1 MPKISIDYDTLDGIV
16 KAGLQDMLEMRING
30 YRTAD
35 HEEDKEGYKNDIKAI
50 ERVLKIYEA

>member
-1 MPKISIDYDTLDGIV
+1 MPKIDIDYETLDGIV
-16 KAGLQDMLEMRING
+16 KAGLQDMLEMMING

-50 ERVLKIYEA
+50 ERVLKIYKA

>member
-1 MPKISIDYDTLDGIV
+1 MPKINIDYDTLDGIV
-16 KAGLQDMLEMRING
+16 KAGLQDMLEMVING

-50 ERVLKIYEA
+50 ERVIKIYEA

>member
-1 MPKISIDYDTLDGIV
+1 MPKINIDYETLDGIV
-16 KAGLQDMLEMRING
+16 KAGLQDMLEMMING

-50 ERVLKIYEA
+50 ERVLKIYKT

>member
-1 MPKISIDYDTLDGIV
+1 MPKINIDYDTLDGIV
-16 KAGLQDMLEMRING
+16 KAGLQDMLEMMING

>member
-1 MPKISIDYDTLDGIV
+1 MPKINIDYDTLDGIV
-16 KAGLQDMLEMRING
+16 KAGLQDLLEMMING

-50 ERVLKIYEA
+50 ERVLSIYEA